1 MLFALPGYQIPYIV
15 MNRCFYLTLQ
25 ALSLVEKAEPVQ
37 VQASHYAWGTNGA
50 CECKM
55 DVKSIWIPTWRRMDH
70 VSWLLGL
77 FSKTISW
84 RWPNTKPG
92 YHGTP
97 NAHNCWFILLYHM
110 WKHAWIEIHWNSNW
124 LRDWSRMTSHYTWG
138 SVTTLHDFGGVLGR
152 PLDTFLLGSHNLMVT
167 ALGLCVKWPLTLGLG
182 IFVIK
187 NCICNSSRTLYINV
201 DGLNRITLGCSP
213 NEAADI
219 MVTTRYIILRNLGSS
234 K

>member
-55 DVKSIWIPTWRRMDH
+55 DVKSIWIPTWHRMDH

-110 WKHAWIEIHWNSNW
+110 WKPAWIEIHWNSIW
-124 LRDWSRMTSHYTWG
+124 LREVTYDFTLHLRVRDHTTWFWRCVGTAFGHFSFWALTISWSRLLACVWSDPLRWLWKSLWLKTAFAIRVEHC
-138 SVTTLHDFGGVLGR
+138 TL
-152 PLDTFLLGSHNLMVT
+152 M
-167 ALGLCVKWPLTLGLG
+167 
-182 IFVIK
+182 
-187 NCICNSSRTLYINV
+187 
-201 DGLNRITLGCSP
+201 
-213 NEAADI
+213 
-219 MVTTRYIILRNLGSS
+219 
-234 K
+234 